1 MKKIL
6 ITILAAVALTSCNG
20 DGYNAEKCDNL
31 IVAVGEARHI
41 QDVTKE
47 QWRGL
52 YSQFMSLDGSLR
64 SHIMTLLT
72 TPWSSTKE
80 KAINDLLDSQE
91 ISHWRTL
98 VKLLAPLNN
107 SGFAPSA
114 YFSSTEVADMQA
126 AADATMLEM
135 QNLLAQADLDGK

>member
-1 MKKIL
+1 MRKFL
-6 ITILAAVALTSCNG
+6 TIIIMSVALASCG
-20 DGYNAEKCDNL
+20 GGGYSAEKCESL
-31 IVAVGEARHI
+31 IVAVGEARQI
-41 QDVTKE
+41 QDVTKK

-52 YSQFMSLDGSLR
+52 YSQFMSLDSSLR
-64 SHIMTLLT
+64 SQIMTLLA
-72 TPWSSTKE
+72 TPWSADKE
-80 KAINDLLDSQE
+80 KAINEMLASQE
-91 ISHWRTL
+91 ISHWRNL

-126 AADATMLEM
+126 AADATMLEL